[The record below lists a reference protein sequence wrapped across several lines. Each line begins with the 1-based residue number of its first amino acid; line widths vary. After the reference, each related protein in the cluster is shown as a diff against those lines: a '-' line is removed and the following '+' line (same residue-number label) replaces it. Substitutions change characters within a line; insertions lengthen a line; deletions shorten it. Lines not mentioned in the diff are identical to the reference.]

1 LLVIPV
7 YDHLNHLPVLTVLY
21 ETNDVDTVACPTAMA
36 EKLIVLP
43 VHGPMVPHVARLEAL
58 TDTGLISCWE
68 KTLSKATVVELE
80 GISIVFQDD
89 GLAVFNSTSPRI
101 KVYCEF
107 FPLCLHSHGG
117 IG

>member
-1 LLVIPV
+1 
-7 YDHLNHLPVLTVLY
+7 
-21 ETNDVDTVACPTAMA
+21 
-36 EKLIVLP
+36 
-43 VHGPMVPHVARLEAL
+43 
-58 TDTGLISCWE
+58 
-68 KTLSKATVVELE
+68 VVELE